1 MGLDFNLSRDLVMT
15 GGAIDPTSLAYDSI
29 EDVYTFQYSVDPS
42 LTDPAVM
49 ELLSPT
55 LFPGLEL
62 WLDANDSSF
71 GVDGVGV
78 WRDKSGNGRDATV
91 SMGTPGFNPGYWW
104 TWWSFA
110 GY

>member
-1 MGLDFNLSRDLVMT
+1 MT
-15 GGAIDPTSLAYDSI
+15 GGAIDPTLHTTQ

-49 ELLSPT
+49 DCSPHSLSS
-55 LFPGLEL
+55 LEL

-78 WRDKSGNGRDATV
+78 WHKSGNGRDATV
-91 SMGTPGFNPGYWW
+91 SMGTPGLTLLVGRGVLPAIEIRRNGGMMP
-104 TWWSFA
+104 SMVE
-110 GY
+110 